1 MIKNNV
7 INYKLVN
14 ITLFFFVIYLLF
26 KLNFLNKI
34 IDVILLITISLIF
47 AYIIY
52 PIYKKLNNKLNR
64 YISVII
70 IYFVITIIII
80 YLIYLLLPSS
90 NFMLKIIDLFNN
102 ILLFINKLNIKYNLY
117 INIELYLNKIISYI
131 LNNSIFLIGNVFN
144 FITKFIFVVMLS
156 ICILFNINTI
166 KKYMY
171 KYKHIELLN
180 NINIKLKSYVI
191 ANLKIIVIQIIE
203 YTTIF
208 YIIGHPNYLLLGLL
222 NSINSFIP
230 VFGSVITNIIAV
242 TTASVISKKLL
253 ILTSI
258 ISILLPNIDA
268 YFISPKIYKNTNKLS
283 QTLTISV
290 IILGGTLFGF
300 YGLIISLPILIIII
314 EIIKYTNAKKV

>member
-1 MIKNNV
+1 MIKNND

-14 ITLFFFVIYLLF
+14 TTLFFFIIYLLY

-34 IDVILLITISLIF
+34 IDVISLIIISLIF

-52 PIYKKLNNKLNR
+52 PIYKKLNKKLNR

-70 IYFVITIIII
+70 IYFIFTLII
-80 YLIYLLLPSS
+80 LFTIYLLLPSS

-102 ILLFINKLNIKYNLY
+102 ILLFINNLNIKYNLN
-117 INIELYLNKIISYI
+117 INIEEFLNKIISYI
-131 LNNSIFLIGNVFN
+131 LNNGIFIISNVFN
-144 FITKFIFVVMLS
+144 VITKFIFIIILS
-156 ICILFNINTI
+156 ICIIFNIDII
-166 KKYMY
+166 KKYIC
-171 KYKHIELLN
+171 KYKHIKLIS
-180 NINIKLKSYVI
+180 NINSKLKNYVV
-191 ANLKIIVIQIIE
+191 ANLKIIIIQIIE
-203 YTTIF
+203 YTIIF

-230 VFGSVITNIIAV
+230 VFGSIITNIIAV

-258 ISILLPNIDA
+258 ISIVLPNIDA
-268 YFISPKIYKNTNKLS
+268 YFISPRIYKNTNKLS

-290 IILGGTLFGF
+290 IILGGVLFGF
-300 YGLIISLPILIIII
+300 YGLILSLPLLIIII
-314 EIIKYTNAKKV
+314 EIIKYTNIKKV